1 MVDNIYIGLGS
12 NKGNRLQ
19 SLREAVK
26 KIKEHESCKVLAVSS
41 VYESKPY
48 GNPNQENFYN
58 AVIEIDTGLGVI
70 GLFEFLKNIEK
81 DLGRKED
88 DVKWGPREIDLDILF
103 LNTLVYDT
111 GDIIIPHPEV
121 FKRDF
126 VIVPL
131 LEIAPDYV
139 PPGQKKKLRE
149 IDFSDLDRYIIG
161 KLDSTLI

>member
-12 NKGNRLQ
+12 NKGNRIQ
-19 SLREAVK
+19 YLREAVK

-70 GLFEFLKNIEK
+70 GLFEFLKSIEK
-81 DLGRKED
+81 ELGRKED